1 MGSPTRRGR
10 SGSSLV
16 SEAKDEVVTHGGQL
30 LDAAGRRSR
39 RAALGV
45 IIFLSTLPLQWQV
58 LASTPVGQV
67 RYFHLGALMMIA
79 LAKPEI
85 TQVRALLRSSCNVI
99 TNPIG

>member
-1 MGSPTRRGR
+1 M
-10 SGSSLV
+10 
-16 SEAKDEVVTHGGQL
+16 THGGQL

-67 RYFHLGALMMIA
+67 RYFHLGALMIIA